1 MKAKRLLSTAFAVLM
16 LAGTVTAQNSRGYKG
31 MVNAGWILLA
41 EDVSFEALTIH
52 GYQFN
57 PHLFVGGGAG
67 IDYYSSGSDDAG
79 YIPIFADVRSYLL
92 KGRISPYGEAKI
104 GGQVTFNGNGTSGL
118 YFAPEIGCS
127 FATSKRFAIDVAVEY
142 ILHRD
147 QNIAPITSGRTC
159 NIDTGGMC
167 LKLGIEF

>member
-1 MKAKRLLSTAFAVLM
+1 MKAKRLLSIAFAVIT

-31 MVNAGWILLA
+31 LLNAGWILLA
-41 EDVSFEALTIH
+41 EDISFEALTIH

-67 IDYYSSGSDDAG
+67 INYYSSGSDDAG
-79 YIPIFADVRSYLL
+79 YIPIFADIRGYLL

-147 QNIAPITSGRTC
+147 QDIAPIASGRTC
-159 NIDTGGMC
+159 NIDTGGLC